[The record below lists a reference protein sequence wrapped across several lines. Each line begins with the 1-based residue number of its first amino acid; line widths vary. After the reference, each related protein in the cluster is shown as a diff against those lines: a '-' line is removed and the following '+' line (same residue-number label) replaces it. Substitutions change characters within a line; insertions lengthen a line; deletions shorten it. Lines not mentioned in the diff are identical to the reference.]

1 MVRWQVAETEVV
13 SRHGLR
19 VTSIALTVVDVVGEQ
34 GLPWSLMTVD
44 AALARGVHETDLVTT
59 GQRRPTNRKR
69 CQIIDVVELGDPAS
83 ESALESTSR
92 GCMVQN
98 GLPIPLCNVVL
109 RLGDRW
115 YRVDFLWLELGVV
128 GECDGKTKYLNADV
142 KEVLWREKRRHERI
156 EESGF
161 RVVRWGYAEV
171 AGDAAAMVRR
181 IRRAMDAQRP
191 LGFTWPDDVRAEVPV
206 REGVQP
212 PPRVVAEVKRLQ
224 ALDYPITFVDEWGE
238 PRCF

>member
-1 MVRWQVAETEVV
+1 
-13 SRHGLR
+13 
-19 VTSIALTVVDVVGEQ
+19 
-34 GLPWSLMTVD
+34 MTVD

-69 CQIIDVVELGDPAS
+69 CQIIEVVKLGDPAS

-92 GCMVQN
+92 GCMVQSC
-98 GLPIPLCNVVL
+98 LPIPLCNVVL

-128 GECDGKTKYLNADV
+128 GECDGKTKYVNADV
-142 KEVLWREKRRHERI
+142 RDVLWREKRRHERI
-156 EESGF
+156 EESGL

-171 AGDAAAMVRR
+171 ADEGAAMVRR
-181 IRRAMDAQRP
+181 IRRAMDAQRR
-191 LGFTWPDDVRAEVPV
+191 LGFTWPDDVIAEVPV

-212 PPRVVAEVKRLQ
+212 PQRVIAEVNRLR
-224 ALDYPITFVDEWGE
+224 ALDYPITFVDEWGGNVTIADYAS
-238 PRCF
+238 RVRTS